1 MKDVHDKH
9 TVDLAGLSV
18 TERDPQGRVPS
29 SIPHANAEQ
38 YLRSRPRYIKG
49 GKVLSEADS
58 IHELRKHFDF
68 FSSSTFLPVSLVA
81 KDWKVTPRRVRT
93 LLAAGRL
100 AGRQG
105 SNGVWEVCFPY
116 IVSEGSRGPASR
128 RHTVRKAAPMQEQKQ
143 NPTLQEVGKS

>member
-1 MKDVHDKH
+1 MKDEHDTH
-9 TVDLAGLSV
+9 TVDLAGSSV
-18 TERDPQGRVPS
+18 TERDPQGRVPP
-29 SIPHANAEQ
+29 SIPHANGTR
-38 YLRSRPRYIKG
+38 YLRSLPRYIEG
-49 GKVLSEADS
+49 GNQLPMEDS
-58 IHELRKHFDF
+58 IHEVRKQFHFNTQ
-68 FSSSTFLPVSLVA
+68 SFLPVSLVA
-81 KDWKVTPRRVRT
+81 KDWQVSPRRVRT